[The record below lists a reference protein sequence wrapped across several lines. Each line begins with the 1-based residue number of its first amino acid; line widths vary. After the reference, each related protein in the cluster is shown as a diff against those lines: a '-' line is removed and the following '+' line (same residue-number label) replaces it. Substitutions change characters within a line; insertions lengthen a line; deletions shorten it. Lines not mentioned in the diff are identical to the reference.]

1 MYVVMRLRT
10 SPFAYVCRDELVYV
24 AMPKCNL
31 CDGCLQYIGF
41 AVLMSMVSISVYLQI
56 GFTTKI
62 LLLCGMDSVFFVI
75 VLGTHENLFDNR
87 DFLLYTYH
95 E

>member
-1 MYVVMRLRT
+1 
-10 SPFAYVCRDELVYV
+10 
-24 AMPKCNL
+24 
-31 CDGCLQYIGF
+31 
-41 AVLMSMVSISVYLQI
+41 MVSISVYLQI